1 VRAGSGD
8 VEARPHKPLTSPSKD
23 SNQLAA
29 AMILFG
35 SPGSGK
41 GTQAR
46 LLQNCLKGPHISTGD
61 MLRVHIQLGDRIGQ
75 ESERLIKSG
84 RLVPDELVNE
94 LIEERLQEP
103 DTRSGVILDGYP
115 RTTNQAEVLLGFL
128 SVYGFRPGVVHLMV
142 DYEIIV
148 ARLSG
153 RRQCPVC
160 GTLYSLKTN
169 PPKNPGI
176 CDLDGTPL
184 VTREDDRESVIR
196 ERLEQYELQTRP
208 LLEFFR
214 EASVPVVEVDAANAA
229 PKVISSQIL
238 GELSRAGIIQGVDVD
253 CVDGQ

>member
-1 VRAGSGD
+1 
-8 VEARPHKPLTSPSKD
+8 
-23 SNQLAA
+23 
-29 AMILFG
+29 MILFG

-196 ERLEQYELQTRP
+196 ERLEQYDLQTRP
-208 LLEFFR
+208 LLDFFR
-214 EASVPVVEVDAANAA
+214 KANVPMVEVDAAKAA
-229 PKVISSQIL
+229 PKDISLQIL
-238 GELSRAGIIQGVDVD
+238 GELSSAGIIPKVNAD
-253 CVDGQ
+253 CVEGKRTSLG